1 MVEKLIQD
9 GMVAV
14 LVTRHFGTGW
24 STLIQEERE
33 KAEGL
38 LFDRELAGL
47 LLAGD
52 LAGVRN
58 LAEQRYGIDARGV
71 DSLGVDWLP
80 VGIRFYVTEHAG
92 AESIHLIQDL
102 RLITT

>member
-14 LVTRHFGTGW
+14 LVTRHFGYGW
-24 STLIQEERE
+24 STLSWEDRE

-38 LFDRELAGL
+38 LFDRELAEL
-47 LLAGD
+47 TLAGD
-52 LAGVRN
+52 MTGTST

-71 DSLGVDWLP
+71 NSLGVDWLP
-80 VGIRFYVTEHAG
+80 VGTRFFVTEHAG
-92 AESIHLIQDL
+92 AETIHLPQDNPL
-102 RLITT
+102 VTA